1 MRKRLSLLG
10 RASQAVLLV
19 SVWVVY
25 PGYAYGQV
33 NGVVLTD
40 PLVRQIQIGPPPVGA
55 VTGLNP
61 ASGVGVVVIPG
72 IGVRQVKLTGVPVAW
87 AGHRAITAVDVPT
100 GIEFPAVLPDPPQ
113 LVPATVVRS
122 NGDTILVRRQVQGA
136 TVTEAV
142 PVGSVFA
149 ATKTGLAPVTRV
161 PGALNRGVRVYIPP
175 DRNSWARVIVRSTR

>member
-55 VTGLNP
+55 
-61 ASGVGVVVIPG
+61 AS
-72 IGVRQVKLTGVPVAW
+72 A
-87 AGHRAITAVDVPT
+87 
-100 GIEFPAVLPDPPQ
+100 
-113 LVPATVVRS
+113 
-122 NGDTILVRRQVQGA
+122 
-136 TVTEAV
+136 
-142 PVGSVFA
+142 
-149 ATKTGLAPVTRV
+149 
-161 PGALNRGVRVYIPP
+161 
-175 DRNSWARVIVRSTR
+175 